1 MRLLHAPETDSKG
14 TFLILPAWHPVPVSG
29 PAGELL
35 QQIPSSDWG
44 SQMRG
49 PSENPPRD
57 KEPFSI
63 AGSLLHLLLA
73 ICHQVVMGAVTDSEH
88 PTHPPSWK
96 GCATS

>member
-1 MRLLHAPETDSKG
+1 
-14 TFLILPAWHPVPVSG
+14 
-29 PAGELL
+29 
-35 QQIPSSDWG
+35 
-44 SQMRG
+44 MRG

-63 AGSLLHLLLA
+63 AGSLLRLLLA
-73 ICHQVVMGAVTDSEH
+73 VCHQVVMGAVTDSEH